1 MPSSTFDSAEGS
13 EFLGKSAGE
22 DRPEFR
28 SGTTVMDR
36 LGSDPKFHDHL
47 RGYLLE
53 RLNYSERR
61 MDQFYPRWRINERKV
76 QGYISLP
83 KYDEVLK
90 AMNES
95 GKPPSPVS
103 ITLPYAYAT
112 AWTVVTYMVHTFCG
126 RKPMFQ
132 VSSYKTE
139 TAQSARM
146 MELVLQWNV
155 DATRLIRQLFQMFMD
170 GEVYG
175 VGIVRTLWVEKK
187 AKRSEFV
194 EVGGFQGLLNR
205 AMGGAAKQ
213 RQKVDK
219 LIFQGNEAVSVDPFM
234 FFPDPNVPMAE
245 VNRKGEYVFW
255 RAFTGK
261 HELLLAQAAD
271 QVRYVDKV
279 NPMSPGQ
286 IQSGSSAGGGSV
298 RGVAFGADANA
309 ANTVRGGVQG
319 PSNYYQVDQGSVMV
333 IPKELGL
340 GDSMVP
346 ERWLFT
352 MLNKTQ
358 IIQAEPLDVEYDMHP
373 VSVIEPRTF
382 GYGFGQPGMVDF
394 VGPVQD
400 TMSWLLN
407 SHIHNVRAVL
417 NNSFIVDPSMVEMQD
432 LKSTE
437 PGKLIRLKRAAFGQ
451 DVRQAIQQLPVSDV
465 TRGHIADL
473 EVFQRLGDALT
484 GVNDNLRGVQ
494 DSGGRKTATEV
505 RTSNE
510 AGASRLAA
518 QARLTSAQG
527 IVDLTEQMTVNLQY
541 KLTDPVYLSITGSAG
556 VNTPIKISPESITG
570 DFYYPVHDGTLPIDR
585 VAMFDLWKELLLGIA
600 QDQELRSNFSVPNI
614 FEWVAKLG
622 GAENIDSFKVQ
633 VAAPE
638 AAPPPGAIP
647 LNMDVAR

>member
-36 LGSDPKFHDHL
+36 LGSDKKFHDHL

-194 EVGGFQGLLNR
+194 EVPGFQGLLNR
-205 AMGGAAKQ
+205 AMGGASRQ

-286 IQSGSSAGGGSV
+286 IQSGSSASGGSV
-298 RGVAFGADANA
+298 RGAAFGADANA
-309 ANTVRGGVQG
+309 ANTIRGGVQG

-451 DVRQAIQQLPVSDV
+451 DVRQAVQQLPVSDV
-465 TRGHIADL
+465 TRGHITDL

-600 QDQELRSNFSVPNI
+600 QDQELRQNFSVPNI

-633 VAAPE
+633 VAAPD
-638 AAPPPGAIP
+638 APPPPGAIP